1 VASDAVSGTDAL
13 PGIAAYR
20 AGNTGIPYVW
30 SFAAAAPGP
39 HAMIVALTH
48 GNEPCG
54 AVALSR
60 LFEAGV
66 RPARGRLT
74 IAFANP
80 EAYGA
85 VRAVCTPPP
94 PPPRCLDRDLNRLW
108 RDDWIDA
115 DTESREAARARA
127 LRPLV
132 ATADAL
138 LDLHSTAS
146 VPRPFLVLADLDKTR
161 ALADRMGWPRVQQI
175 MPGGC
180 AEGRHL
186 IDYGRFSDAADPA
199 AAVTVECGRHLDA
212 DSGEV
217 AFAASLRFLESES
230 MIAPAAARSLAAAYP
245 GAAIT
250 KPEGAIARYRTVA
263 PCVVRSDRF
272 ELRVPADGFAAV
284 VAGEVVARDGDA
296 DVIAPFDATIIAPRP
311 APAPGETA
319 FLWSVRIG

>member
-1 VASDAVSGTDAL
+1 MSGAHAL
-13 PGIAAYR
+13 PGIEVYR
-20 AGNTGIPYVW
+20 AGNTGAAYVW

-60 LFEAGV
+60 LLDAGL
-66 RPARGRLT
+66 RPAQGRLT
-74 IAFANP
+74 LAFANP

-85 VRAVCTPPP
+85 ARTVGA

-115 DTESREAARARA
+115 DTSSREAGRARA

-132 ATADAL
+132 ASADVL

-146 VPRPFLVLADLDKTR
+146 VRRPFFVLADLDKTR
-161 ALADRMGWPRVQQI
+161 ALADRLGWPPTQQI

-199 AAVTVECGRHLDA
+199 AAVTVECGRHCDA
-212 DSGEV
+212 ESGEV
-217 AFAASLRFLESES
+217 AFAAGVRFLESEGT
-230 MIAPAAARSLAAAYP
+230 IAPGAARSLAAAYP
-245 GAAIT
+245 GAAIG

-263 PCVVRSDRF
+263 PYVVRSDRF
-272 ELRVPADGFAAV
+272 ELLVPAGGFAAV

-311 APAPGETA
+311 TLSRGETA